1 MKTIHTFKASW
12 FYLAIIAAIAL
23 GPLLAAKLSSAFD
36 VRLNPLTMAF
46 ALAGLVAVV
55 ISILFE
61 NRKWE

>member
-1 MKTIHTFKASW
+1 MKTIQTFRASW
-12 FYLAIIAAIAL
+12 FYFAIIAAIAF
-23 GPLLAAKLSSAFD
+23 GPLLAATLSSAFD
-36 VRLNPLTMAF
+36 VRLNPVTMSF